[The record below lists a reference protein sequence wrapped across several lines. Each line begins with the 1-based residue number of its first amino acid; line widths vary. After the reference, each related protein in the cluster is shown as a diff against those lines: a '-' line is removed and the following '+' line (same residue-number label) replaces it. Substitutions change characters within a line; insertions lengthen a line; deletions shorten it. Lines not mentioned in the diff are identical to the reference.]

1 MKEEEGDDNDLADI
15 HQFRV
20 KRTSLSSCPP
30 PFFVDE
36 IFLNFLKKMGKCQEI
51 TAVVAAELQNC

>member
-1 MKEEEGDDNDLADI
+1 MKEEEGDDSDLADI

-30 PFFVDE
+30 PFCVDE
-36 IFLNFLKKMGKCQEI
+36 IF
-51 TAVVAAELQNC
+51 